1 MANISKI
8 KLPDVIHPYDIIDKS
23 ALHSSDIDTTV
34 TNTSDTKVASAGA
47 VKQAYEKGEEASN
60 IASVASQSA
69 SRISTN
75 LNNNTYKF
83 LTYKDNTHTEAQ
95 IKALTSA
102 KVGDF
107 YIASDTGTAWV
118 CVTAI
123 NGTASASS
131 WEKAGSSAD
140 VSAFVTAVDAGVI
153 TDTVPQTFEGHQ
165 VGEFVLKTDVV
176 NNLTSTATNVPLSAA
191 QGKALNDSVNA
202 IKNSVNITQDYISA
216 LADNKLNK
224 SGGIMTGI
232 LKAQSNTSY
241 TTAQVRNII
250 ISPNDPSGGNNGDIW
265 IKYVE

>member
-8 KLPDVIHPYDIIDKS
+8 KLPDVNSPYDIADK
-23 ALHSSDIDTTV
+23 TV
-34 TNTSDTKVASAGA
+34 R
-47 VKQAYEKGEEASN
+47 SN
-60 IASVASQSA
+60 VE
-69 SRISTN
+69 
-75 LNNNTYKF
+75 NNTYKF
-83 LTYKDNTHTEAQ
+83 LTYKDNMYTEAQ

-107 YIASDTGTAWV
+107 YIASDTGAAWI

-123 NGTASASS
+123 NSTASASS

-140 VSAFVTAVDAGVI
+140 VSAFVTAVDAGAI

-165 VGEFVLKTDVV
+165 ISEFVLKTDVV
-176 NNLTSTATNVPLSAA
+176 DNLTSTATDVPLSAA

-202 IKNSVNITQDYISA
+202 IQDDISA
-216 LADNKLNK
+216 LTDNKLNK
-224 SGGIMTGI
+224 SGGTMTGI
-232 LKAQSNTSY
+232 LTAQANTNY
-241 TTAQVRNII
+241 ATAQVRNVI

>member
-1 MANISKI
+1 MANFNFKQIT
-8 KLPDVIHPYDIIDKS
+8 LPNGDVGTVYD
-23 ALHSSDIDTTV
+23 
-34 TNTSDTKVASAGA
+34 
-47 VKQAYEKGEEASN
+47 EEAQGIAAAASSN
-60 IASVASQSA
+60 ATK
-69 SRISTN
+69 ISNN
-75 LNNNTYKF
+75 LNNNTYSF

-131 WEKAGSSAD
+131 WKKAGSSAD
-140 VSAFVTAVDAGVI
+140 VSAFVTAVDAGAI

-191 QGKALNDSVNA
+191 QGKALKDNLNA
-202 IKNSVNITQDYISA
+202 IQGSTSENSTNITN
-216 LADNKLNK
+216 LTNNKLDK
-224 SGGIMTGI
+224 SGGTLTGA
-232 LKAQSNTSY
+232 LVAQNNSNY
-241 TTAQVRNII
+241 TTKQVRNVIL
-250 ISPNDPSGGNNGDIW
+250 STSEPTSSDGENGDIW
-265 IKYVE
+265 IKYTN

>member
-8 KLPDVIHPYDIIDKS
+8 KLPNGKAYKLVDTEAQQ
-23 ALHSSDIDTTV
+23 ALGQLTSDIDTLKT
-34 TNTSDTKVASAGA
+34 TH
-47 VKQAYEKGEEASN
+47 
-60 IASVASQSA
+60 
-69 SRISTN
+69 
-75 LNNNTYKF
+75 F

-107 YIASDTGTAWV
+107 YLASDTGTAWV

-140 VSAFVTAVDAGVI
+140 VSAFVTAVDASAI

-191 QGKALNDSVNA
+191 QGKALNDKIATAQTAAN
-202 IKNSVNITQDYISA
+202 DA
-216 LADNKLNK
+216 LPK
-224 SGGIMTGI
+224 SGGTLTGI
-232 LKAQSNTSY
+232 VAAQSNTAY
-241 TTAQVRNII
+241 TTKQIRNVIL
-250 ISPNDPSGGNNGDIW
+250 STSEPTSSDGANGDIW
-265 IKYVE
+265 IKYTN

>member
-1 MANISKI
+1 MANFNFKQIT
-8 KLPDVIHPYDIIDKS
+8 LPNGDVGTVYD
-23 ALHSSDIDTTV
+23 
-34 TNTSDTKVASAGA
+34 
-47 VKQAYEKGEEASN
+47 EEAQVIAAAASSN
-60 IASVASQSA
+60 ATKINN
-69 SRISTN
+69 N
-75 LNNNTYKF
+75 LNNNTYSF

-140 VSAFVTAVDAGVI
+140 VSAFVTAVDAGAI

-176 NNLTSTATNVPLSAA
+176 DNLTSTATNVPLSAA
-191 QGKALNDSVNA
+191 QGKALKDNLDA
-202 IKNSVNITQDYISA
+202 IQGSTSENSTNITNLTNNITN
-216 LADNKLNK
+216 LTNNKLDK
-224 SGGIMTGI
+224 SGGTLTGA
-232 LKAQSNTSY
+232 LVAQNNSNY
-241 TTAQVRNII
+241 TTKQVRNVIL
-250 ISPNDPSGGNNGDIW
+250 STSEPTSSDGANGDIW
-265 IKYVE
+265 IKYTN

>member
-8 KLPDVIHPYDIIDKS
+8 KLPNGNAYKLVDAEAQQ
-23 ALHSSDIDTTV
+23 ALGQLTSDIDTLKT
-34 TNTSDTKVASAGA
+34 TH
-47 VKQAYEKGEEASN
+47 
-60 IASVASQSA
+60 
-69 SRISTN
+69 
-75 LNNNTYKF
+75 F

-118 CVTAI
+118 CVTVI

-140 VSAFVTAVDAGVI
+140 VSAFVTAVDAGAI

-191 QGKALNDSVNA
+191 QGKALNDKIAAAQTAAN
-202 IKNSVNITQDYISA
+202 DA
-216 LADNKLNK
+216 LPK
-224 SGGIMTGI
+224 SGGTLTGI
-232 LKAQSNTSY
+232 VAAQSNTDY
-241 TTAQVRNII
+241 TTKQIRNVIL
-250 ISPNDPSGGNNGDIW
+250 STSEPTSSDGANGDIW
-265 IKYVE
+265 IKYTN

>member
-1 MANISKI
+1 MANFNFKQIT
-8 KLPDVIHPYDIIDKS
+8 LPNGDVGTVYD
-23 ALHSSDIDTTV
+23 
-34 TNTSDTKVASAGA
+34 
-47 VKQAYEKGEEASN
+47 EEAQVIAAAASSN
-60 IASVASQSA
+60 ATKINN
-69 SRISTN
+69 N
-75 LNNNTYKF
+75 LNNNTYSF

-140 VSAFVTAVDAGVI
+140 VTAFVTAVDAGVI

-216 LADNKLNK
+216 LADDKLNK
-224 SGGIMTGI
+224 SGGTMTGI
-232 LKAQSNTSY
+232 LTAQNNTRY
-241 TTAQVRNII
+241 TTKQVRNVIL
-250 ISPNDPSGGNNGDIW
+250 STSEPTSSDGANGDIW
-265 IKYVE
+265 IKYTN

>member
-1 MANISKI
+1 MANFNFKQIT
-8 KLPDVIHPYDIIDKS
+8 LPNGDVGTVYD
-23 ALHSSDIDTTV
+23 
-34 TNTSDTKVASAGA
+34 
-47 VKQAYEKGEEASN
+47 EEAQG
-60 IASVASQSA
+60 IAAAASSSA
-69 SRISTN
+69 SKTNTN

-95 IKALTSA
+95 IKALTLA

-107 YIASDTGTAWV
+107 YIASDTGTAWI

-165 VGEFVLKTDVV
+165 ISEFVLKTDVV
-176 NNLTSTATNVPLSAA
+176 DNLTSTATDVPLSAA

-202 IKNSVNITQDYISA
+202 IQDDISA

-224 SGGIMTGI
+224 SGGTMTGI
-232 LKAQSNTSY
+232 LKAQTNTNY
-241 TTAQVRNII
+241 AMAQVRNVI

>member
-1 MANISKI
+1 MANFNFKQIT
-8 KLPDVIHPYDIIDKS
+8 LPNGDVGTVYD
-23 ALHSSDIDTTV
+23 
-34 TNTSDTKVASAGA
+34 
-47 VKQAYEKGEEASN
+47 EEAQVIAAAASSN
-60 IASVASQSA
+60 ATKINN
-69 SRISTN
+69 N
-75 LNNNTYKF
+75 LNNNTYSF

-107 YIASDTGTAWV
+107 YIASDTGTAWI

-140 VSAFVTAVDAGVI
+140 VSAFVTAVDAGAI

-202 IKNSVNITQDYISA
+202 INDGVNAIQDGVNTIQDDISA

-224 SGGIMTGI
+224 SGGTMTGI
-232 LKAQSNTSY
+232 LTAQNNTSY
-241 TTAQVRNII
+241 TTKQVRNVIL
-250 ISPNDPSGGNNGDIW
+250 STSEPTSSDGANGDIW
-265 IKYVE
+265 IKYTN

>member
-8 KLPDVIHPYDIIDKS
+8 KLPNGNAYKLVDAEAQQ
-23 ALHSSDIDTTV
+23 ALGQLTSDIDTLKT
-34 TNTSDTKVASAGA
+34 TH
-47 VKQAYEKGEEASN
+47 
-60 IASVASQSA
+60 
-69 SRISTN
+69 
-75 LNNNTYKF
+75 F

-107 YIASDTGTAWV
+107 YIASNTGTAWV

-140 VSAFVTAVDAGVI
+140 VSAFVTAVDAGAI

-191 QGKALNDSVNA
+191 QGKALNDKIATAQTAAN
-202 IKNSVNITQDYISA
+202 DA
-216 LADNKLNK
+216 LPK
-224 SGGIMTGI
+224 SGGTLTGI
-232 LKAQSNTSY
+232 VAAQSNTDY
-241 TTAQVRNII
+241 TTKQIRNVIL
-250 ISPNDPSGGNNGDIW
+250 STSEPTSSDGANGDIW
-265 IKYVE
+265 IKYTN

>member
-8 KLPDVIHPYDIIDKS
+8 KLPNGNAYKLVDAEAQQ
-23 ALHSSDIDTTV
+23 ALGQLTSDIDTLKT
-34 TNTSDTKVASAGA
+34 TH
-47 VKQAYEKGEEASN
+47 
-60 IASVASQSA
+60 
-69 SRISTN
+69 
-75 LNNNTYKF
+75 F

-140 VSAFVTAVDAGVI
+140 VSAFVTAVDAGAI

-165 VGEFVLKTDVV
+165 VSEFVLKTDVV
-176 NNLTSTATNVPLSAA
+176 NNLTSTATDVPLSAA
-191 QGKALNDSVNA
+191 QGKALNDKIANA
-202 IKNSVNITQDYISA
+202 QTAANDA
-216 LADNKLNK
+216 LPK
-224 SGGIMTGI
+224 SGGTLTGI
-232 LKAQSNTSY
+232 VAAQSNTDY
-241 TTAQVRNII
+241 TTKQIRNVIL
-250 ISPNDPSGGNNGDIW
+250 STSEPTSSDGANGDIW
-265 IKYVE
+265 IKYTN

>member
-1 MANISKI
+1 MANFNFKQIT
-8 KLPDVIHPYDIIDKS
+8 LPNGDVGTVYD
-23 ALHSSDIDTTV
+23 
-34 TNTSDTKVASAGA
+34 
-47 VKQAYEKGEEASN
+47 EEAQGIAAAASSN
-60 IASVASQSA
+60 ATKINN
-69 SRISTN
+69 N
-75 LNNNTYKF
+75 LNNNTYRF

-140 VSAFVTAVDAGVI
+140 VTAFVTAVDAGVI

-176 NNLTSTATNVPLSAA
+176 NKLTSTATNVPLSAA
-191 QGKALNDSVNA
+191 QGKALNDSVNV
-202 IKNSVNITQDYISA
+202 IKNSVNITQGYI
-216 LADNKLNK
+216 DKKLNK
-224 SGGIMTGI
+224 SGGTMTGI

-250 ISPNDPSGGNNGDIW
+250 ISRNDPSGGNNGDIW
-265 IKYVE
+265 IKYAE

>member
-8 KLPDVIHPYDIIDKS
+8 KLPNGNAYKLVDAEAQQ
-23 ALHSSDIDTTV
+23 ALGQLTSDIDTLKT
-34 TNTSDTKVASAGA
+34 TH
-47 VKQAYEKGEEASN
+47 
-60 IASVASQSA
+60 
-69 SRISTN
+69 
-75 LNNNTYKF
+75 F

-140 VSAFVTAVDAGVI
+140 VSAFVTAVDAGAI

-191 QGKALNDSVNA
+191 QGKALNDKIAAAQTAAN
-202 IKNSVNITQDYISA
+202 DA
-216 LADNKLNK
+216 LPK
-224 SGGIMTGI
+224 SGGTLTGI
-232 LKAQSNTSY
+232 VAAQSNTDY
-241 TTAQVRNII
+241 TTKQIRNVIL
-250 ISPNDPSGGNNGDIW
+250 STSEPTSSDGANGDIW
-265 IKYVE
+265 IKYTN

>member
-1 MANISKI
+1 MANFNFKQIT
-8 KLPDVIHPYDIIDKS
+8 LPNGDVGTVYD
-23 ALHSSDIDTTV
+23 
-34 TNTSDTKVASAGA
+34 
-47 VKQAYEKGEEASN
+47 EEAQSIAAAASSN
-60 IASVASQSA
+60 ATKINN
-69 SRISTN
+69 N
-75 LNNNTYKF
+75 LNNNTYSF

-191 QGKALNDSVNA
+191 QGKALKDNLDA
-202 IKNSVNITQDYISA
+202 IQGSTSENSTNITNLTNNITN
-216 LADNKLNK
+216 LTNNITNLTNNKLDK
-224 SGGIMTGI
+224 SGGTLTGA
-232 LKAQSNTSY
+232 LVAQNNSNY
-241 TTAQVRNII
+241 TTKQVRNVIL
-250 ISPNDPSGGNNGDIW
+250 STSEPTSSDGANGDIW
-265 IKYVE
+265 IKYTN

>member
-1 MANISKI
+1 MANFNFKQIT
-8 KLPDVIHPYDIIDKS
+8 LPNGDVG
-23 ALHSSDIDTTV
+23 TV
-34 TNTSDTKVASAGA
+34 CD
-47 VKQAYEKGEEASN
+47 EEAQS
-60 IASVASQSA
+60 IAVSA
-69 SRISTN
+69 SSNATKISNN
-75 LNNNTYKF
+75 LNNNTYSF

-140 VSAFVTAVDAGVI
+140 VSAFVTAVDAGAI

-191 QGKALNDSVNA
+191 KGKALKDNLDA
-202 IKNSVNITQDYISA
+202 IQGSTSENSTNITN
-216 LADNKLNK
+216 LTNNKLDK
-224 SGGIMTGI
+224 SGGTLTGA
-232 LKAQSNTSY
+232 LVAQNNSNY
-241 TTAQVRNII
+241 TTKQVRNVIL
-250 ISPNDPSGGNNGDIW
+250 STSEPTSSDGANGDIW
-265 IKYVE
+265 IKYTN

>member
-1 MANISKI
+1 MANFNFKQIT
-8 KLPDVIHPYDIIDKS
+8 LPNGDVGTVYD
-23 ALHSSDIDTTV
+23 
-34 TNTSDTKVASAGA
+34 
-47 VKQAYEKGEEASN
+47 EEAQVIAAAASSN
-60 IASVASQSA
+60 ATKINN
-69 SRISTN
+69 N
-75 LNNNTYKF
+75 LNNNTYSF

-140 VSAFVTAVDAGVI
+140 VSAFVTAVDAGAI

-224 SGGIMTGI
+224 SGGTMTGI
-232 LKAQSNTSY
+232 LTAQNNTIY
-241 TTAQVRNII
+241 TTKQVRNVIL
-250 ISPNDPSGGNNGDIW
+250 STSEPTSSDGANGDIW
-265 IKYVE
+265 IKYTN

>member
-8 KLPDVIHPYDIIDKS
+8 KLPNGNAYKLVDAEAQQ
-23 ALHSSDIDTTV
+23 ALGQLTNDIDTLKT
-34 TNTSDTKVASAGA
+34 TH
-47 VKQAYEKGEEASN
+47 
-60 IASVASQSA
+60 
-69 SRISTN
+69 
-75 LNNNTYKF
+75 F

-107 YIASDTGTAWV
+107 YIAADTGTAWI

-140 VSAFVTAVDAGVI
+140 VSAFVTAVDAGAI

-165 VGEFVLKTDVV
+165 VSEFVLKTDVV

-191 QGKALNDSVNA
+191 QGKALNDKITTTTETASNA
-202 IKNSVNITQDYISA
+202 MP
-216 LADNKLNK
+216 K
-224 SGGIMTGI
+224 SGGTLTGP
-232 LKAQSNTSY
+232 LVAQSNTNY
-241 TTAQVRNII
+241 TTKQVRNVIL
-250 ISPNDPSGGNNGDIW
+250 STSEPTSSDGANGDIW
-265 IKYVE
+265 IKYGS

>member
-8 KLPDVIHPYDIIDKS
+8 KLPNGNAYKLVDAEAQQ
-23 ALHSSDIDTTV
+23 ALGQLTSDIDTLKT
-34 TNTSDTKVASAGA
+34 TH
-47 VKQAYEKGEEASN
+47 
-60 IASVASQSA
+60 
-69 SRISTN
+69 
-75 LNNNTYKF
+75 F

-140 VSAFVTAVDAGVI
+140 VSAFVTAVDAGAI
-153 TDTVPQTFEGHQ
+153 TNTVPQTFEGHQ
-165 VGEFVLKTDVV
+165 VSEFVLKTDVV

-191 QGKALNDSVNA
+191 QGKALNDSLNA
-202 IKNSVNITQDYISA
+202 IQSDVSANGVAINNLVSDNDTNKTNITNLTND
-216 LADNKLNK
+216 KLNK
-224 SGGIMTGI
+224 SGDTMTGI
-232 LKAQSNTSY
+232 LTAQNNTSY
-241 TTAQVRNII
+241 TTKQVRNIF
-250 ISPNDPSGGNNGDIW
+250 ISTASPSGGSNGDIW
-265 IKYVE
+265 IKYS

>member
-8 KLPDVIHPYDIIDKS
+8 KLPNGNAYKLVDAEAQQ
-23 ALHSSDIDTTV
+23 ALGQLTSDIDTLKT
-34 TNTSDTKVASAGA
+34 TH
-47 VKQAYEKGEEASN
+47 
-60 IASVASQSA
+60 
-69 SRISTN
+69 
-75 LNNNTYKF
+75 F

-140 VSAFVTAVDAGVI
+140 VSAFVTAVDAGAI

-165 VGEFVLKTDVV
+165 VGEFVLKTCC
-176 NNLTSTATNVPLSAA
+176 
-191 QGKALNDSVNA
+191 
-202 IKNSVNITQDYISA
+202 
-216 LADNKLNK
+216 
-224 SGGIMTGI
+224 
-232 LKAQSNTSY
+232 
-241 TTAQVRNII
+241 
-250 ISPNDPSGGNNGDIW
+250 
-265 IKYVE
+265 

>member
-1 MANISKI
+1 MANFNFKQIT
-8 KLPDVIHPYDIIDKS
+8 LPNGDVGTVYD
-23 ALHSSDIDTTV
+23 
-34 TNTSDTKVASAGA
+34 
-47 VKQAYEKGEEASN
+47 EEAQGIAAAASSN
-60 IASVASQSA
+60 ATKINN
-69 SRISTN
+69 N
-75 LNNNTYKF
+75 LNNNTYSF

-140 VSAFVTAVDAGVI
+140 VSAFVTAVDAGAI

-176 NNLTSTATNVPLSAA
+176 DNLTSTATNVPLSAA
-191 QGKALNDSVNA
+191 QGKALKDNLDVIQESTSE
-202 IKNSVNITQDYISA
+202 NSTNITNLTNNITN
-216 LADNKLNK
+216 LTNNKLDK
-224 SGGIMTGI
+224 SGGTLTGA
-232 LKAQSNTSY
+232 LVAQNNSNY
-241 TTAQVRNII
+241 TTKQVRNVIL
-250 ISPNDPSGGNNGDIW
+250 STSEPTSSDGANGDIW
-265 IKYVE
+265 IKYTS

>member
-1 MANISKI
+1 MANFNFKQIT
-8 KLPDVIHPYDIIDKS
+8 LPNGDVGTVYD
-23 ALHSSDIDTTV
+23 
-34 TNTSDTKVASAGA
+34 
-47 VKQAYEKGEEASN
+47 EEAQVIAAAASSN
-60 IASVASQSA
+60 ATKINN
-69 SRISTN
+69 N
-75 LNNNTYKF
+75 LNNNTYSF

-140 VSAFVTAVDAGVI
+140 VTAFVTAVDAGVI

-191 QGKALNDSVNA
+191 QGKALKD
-202 IKNSVNITQDYISA
+202 SVNITQDYISTLEDNLNDSVNA
-216 LADNKLNK
+216 IKDSVNITQDYISTLDDNKLNK
-224 SGGIMTGI
+224 SGGTMTGI
-232 LKAQSNTSY
+232 LTAQSNTSY